1 MGIGLIIAIVVVGVL
16 AVGGLFVSLV
26 LIRKVEPGS
35 IGVRVGM
42 FDYVISDTWV
52 VGIPFVTQYNKMDIS
67 VKKLEIERKGQD
79 GLICEDNIRADIV
92 VAFYIKVNYP
102 KVDYQGYDPASPEGE
117 QLFAAAMKSKDRFED
132 VRKVAQTV
140 GCDRA
145 SDVDLLKELFEA
157 KFSEALKTAG
167 KLMEFQNLYTER
179 TKFRDEI
186 KRVIGHDL
194 NGYALEDVAIDY
206 LEQTPIDTLD
216 PNNVLDAEGIKRITE
231 STSSEQELTNER
243 ERQREQTINDQ
254 NKKAEIEIKDQ
265 NIRAEMEQRDL
276 DRQNAED
283 EARRTREVAQT
294 RAREQAETT
303 VEVQRQ
309 RAVAEQETIAADE
322 VIQDRA
328 IEKDRVVQEKQ
339 FALDK
344 DLLRLEQEKIESGE
358 NAEVERT
365 RRIQLAEQERDA
377 KVIAAAFEV
386 AESKAGLEAK
396 EKEVT
401 NQHQQRLDIEADMSA
416 ERARRVLNIEAEA
429 RAEASQ
435 KEDIIAADAE
445 KNVRAKKAEAQQIEV
460 TISELAQKE
469 AAEHAAER
477 VQITADAE
485 SKASEKRNHAMQQE
499 AEGTAAMEAAA
510 GLAEAKVIT
519 AKADA
524 EKTEGLAQA
533 AVLAAQGE
541 ASGKAKSAEGKG
553 EADAIAA
560 RGKAEAE
567 AISATGTAE
576 GSAISAKGTAEG
588 EAVRAVKLAEAEGK
602 TEMAKAIELFNKAS
616 QDHEE
621 FRLQLDKDKAVD
633 LAEIQIQK
641 DVAEAQARVVGEAL
655 KSANIDIVGGEH
667 DFFEKVVKS
676 VIQGRSVDRLM
687 DNSQTLTD
695 VKNTFFTGDPDHFK
709 GQLRKWIDD
718 LGVSTEDVK
727 NLTVAA
733 ALTKLMSAAGDSGTK
748 NLLRQAQK
756 AAKDSGVTDIIVGT
770 LLGDAKK

>member
-283 EARRTREVAQT
+283 EARRTREVDQT

-322 VIQDRA
+322 GIQDRA
-328 IEKDRVVQEKQ
+328 IEKDRGVQEKQ

-533 AVLAAQGE
+533 AVLAAQGQKRQF
-541 ASGKAKSAEGKG
+541 AGH
-553 EADAIAA
+553 A
-560 RGKAEAE
+560 RG
-567 AISATGTAE
+567 AIHLGATP
-576 GSAISAKGTAEG
+576 K
-588 EAVRAVKLAEAEGK
+588 
-602 TEMAKAIELFNKAS
+602 EL
-616 QDHEE
+616 Q
-621 FRLQLDKDKAVD
+621 
-633 LAEIQIQK
+633 
-641 DVAEAQARVVGEAL
+641 EAL
-655 KSANIDIVGGEH
+655 VTA
-667 DFFEKVVKS
+667 F
-676 VIQGRSVDRLM
+676 
-687 DNSQTLTD
+687 
-695 VKNTFFTGDPDHFK
+695 
-709 GQLRKWIDD
+709 
-718 LGVSTEDVK
+718 
-727 NLTVAA
+727 
-733 ALTKLMSAAGDSGTK
+733 SAAPDEVASWLALVPPT
-748 NLLRQAQK
+748 
-756 AAKDSGVTDIIVGT
+756 S
-770 LLGDAKK
+770 